1 MKKKL
6 RESTSGAVR
15 GRVHSFAFDFVID
28 EVGLSVDE
36 ARDRILRDIELVDG
50 IRIVGNPNSDPTSW
64 SKEEYGLSESKYLKE
79 RYDDDD
85 DDWDDDD
92 DEESWRDQIC
102 CRGESL
108 IEYLLDDEDLT
119 EDEIETLE
127 GYTDDCVDWDEDFN
141 SEDEAKAYLEQCL
154 KDLRA
159 GEL

>member
-6 RESTSGAVR
+6 REGISGAAR
-15 GRVHSFAFDFVID
+15 SRVYSFAFDFVID

-50 IRIVGNPNSDPTSW
+50 IRVVGNPNSDPTSW
-64 SKEEYGLSESKYLKE
+64 SKEEYGLSESEDLNE
-79 RYDDDD
+79 RYDDD
-85 DDWDDDD
+85 WDDD

-127 GYTDDCVDWDEDFN
+127 GYTDDCVDWDDDFD
-141 SEDEAKAYLEQCL
+141 SEEEAKAYLEQCL
-154 KDLRA
+154 RDLRA
-159 GEL
+159 GKL

>member
-6 RESTSGAVR
+6 REGISGAAR
-15 GRVHSFAFDFVID
+15 GRVYSFAFDFVID

-50 IRIVGNPNSDPTSW
+50 IRVVGNPNSDPTSW
-64 SKEEYGLSESKYLKE
+64 SKEEYGLSESEDLNE

-85 DDWDDDD
+85 DWDDED
-92 DEESWRDQIC
+92 ESWRDQIC

-127 GYTDDCVDWDEDFN
+127 GYTDDSVDWDDDFD
-141 SEDEAKAYLEQCL
+141 SEDEAKAHLEQCL
-154 KDLRA
+154 RDLRA